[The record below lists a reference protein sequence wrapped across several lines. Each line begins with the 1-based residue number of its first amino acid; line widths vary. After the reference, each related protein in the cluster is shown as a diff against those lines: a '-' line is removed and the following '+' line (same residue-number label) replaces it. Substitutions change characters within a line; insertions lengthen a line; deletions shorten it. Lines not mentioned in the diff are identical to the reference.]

1 MANMEEKFNELVAQ
15 MRSALGESLVC
26 VIAYGS
32 AIDAP
37 GNAKPSD
44 HLTMVIAKWLGAN
57 ELNKARQGAQWW
69 IEQGFPLPVFFTE
82 QEFIDS
88 LDVFAIEFR
97 QMKRAYRVLHG
108 TDLLAD
114 REAAK
119 TNLRVQIE
127 YELRGKLLRLRS
139 LYLPMGDSV
148 DKLTRLMT
156 DSIVSFV
163 RYMRPILEILGEAP
177 PLGRRAA
184 VQRIS
189 ARLDLDL
196 SPLER
201 ILRLRDE
208 PVKLMEVE
216 AQDLFA
222 AYVDC
227 ISRVI
232 QKVDKL

>member
-1 MANMEEKFNELVAQ
+1 MKPPDNELVAQ
-15 MRSALGESLVC
+15 MRSAFGESLVS
-26 VIAYGS
+26 VVAYGS

-37 GNAKPSD
+37 GNAKPAD
-44 HLTMVIAKWLGAN
+44 HLTMVVAKWLGAN
-57 ELNKARQGAQWW
+57 ELNKARPAAHWW
-69 IEQGFPLPVFFTE
+69 IAQGFPLPVFLTE
-82 QEFIDS
+82 KEFNDS

-97 QMKRAYRVLHG
+97 QMKRAYRVLYG
-108 TDLLAD
+108 ADLLAN

-119 TNLRVQIE
+119 TNLRQQVE

-139 LYLPMGDSV
+139 LYVPMGDSTS
-148 DKLTRLMT
+148 KLTRLMT
-156 DSIVSFV
+156 DSVVSFI
-163 RYMRPILEILGEAP
+163 RYMRPILEILSEAP
-177 PLGRRAA
+177 PLGRRAV

-189 ARLDLDL
+189 ERLALDL
-196 SPLER
+196 SPLTR

-208 PVKLMEVE
+208 PVDLMAVE

-232 QKVDKL
+232 EAVDQL

>member
-1 MANMEEKFNELVAQ
+1 MKPNFNELVAQ
-15 MRSALGESLVC
+15 LRSALGESLVS
-26 VIAYGS
+26 VVAYGS

-44 HLTMVIAKWLGAN
+44 HLTMVVAKWLGAN
-57 ELNKARQGAQWW
+57 ELNKARPAAQAW

-82 QEFIDS
+82 QEFNES

-108 TDLLAD
+108 ADLLAD
-114 REAAK
+114 RESAK
-119 TNLRVQIE
+119 TNLRMQIE
-127 YELRGKLLRLRS
+127 YELRGKLVRLRS
-139 LYLPMGDSV
+139 LYLPMGNSV

-177 PLGRRAA
+177 PLGRRAT
-184 VQRIS
+184 VH
-189 ARLDLDL
+189 RLGERLELDVT
-196 SPLER
+196 PLER

-208 PVKLMEVE
+208 PVKLMDIE

-232 QKVDKL
+232 AKVDKL

>member
-1 MANMEEKFNELVAQ
+1 MKPNFNELVVQ
-15 MRSALGESLVC
+15 LRNALGESLVS
-26 VIAYGS
+26 VVAYGS
-32 AIDAP
+32 AIAAP
-37 GNAKPSD
+37 GNAKPAD
-44 HLTMVIAKWLGAN
+44 YLTLVVAKWLGAN
-57 ELNKARQGAQWW
+57 ELNKARPAAQWW
-69 IEQGFPLPVFFTE
+69 IDQGFPLPVFFTE
-82 QEFIDS
+82 QEFNDS

-97 QMKRAYRVLHG
+97 QMKRAYRVLYG
-108 TDLLAD
+108 ADLLAD

-119 TNLRVQIE
+119 TNLRQQIE
-127 YELRGKLLRLRS
+127 YELRGKLVRLRS
-139 LYLPMGDSV
+139 LYLPMGGAT

-163 RYMRPILEILGEAP
+163 RYMRPILEITGEAP
-177 PLGRRAA
+177 PLGRRATVKRLA
-184 VQRIS
+184 TV
-189 ARLDLDL
+189 LDLDL

-208 PVKLMEVE
+208 PVNLMDVE

-232 QKVDKL
+232 AKVDKL